1 MPKAAPTLQLPETGA
16 RSDFEAHGKI
26 LLMSSKKITVDLVIP
41 IFNEEGVVEHTHK
54 RICDA
59 VNSLA
64 YDIHFIY
71 VDDGSRDGTVDTLRK
86 IAADDPRAT
95 LLQLSRNFGHQAA
108 LTAGLDASRAD
119 VVITL
124 DGDGQH
130 PPEMIP
136 QMLKL
141 IAQGYDI
148 VQTQR
153 MDAAQPASFKKWT
166 SGFFYRLINVISGT
180 QVLPGAADFR
190 AMTRPAVDALKAMPE
205 YHRFLRGMVSWIGYS
220 MVILPY
226 QPEERISGVSKYSLS
241 KMFRL
246 AMDAIFSF
254 SLMPLYLGLSLGGI
268 FFCLAAIE
276 VAYVLSFWFTG
287 RASTLE
293 PGWSSL
299 MFVIL
304 IVGGILMALLGFVGV
319 YVGYIFQ
326 EVKHRPVYLL
336 KGEKNDE

>member
-1 MPKAAPTLQLPETGA
+1 MT
-16 RSDFEAHGKI
+16 
-26 LLMSSKKITVDLVIP
+26 SKKITVDLVIP
-41 IFNEEGVVEHTHK
+41 IFNEGGVVEHTHK
-54 RICDA
+54 RICA
-59 VNSLA
+59 VVDSLA
-64 YDIHFIY
+64 YDFHFIY
-71 VDDGSRDGTVDTLRK
+71 VDDGSRDGTVGTLRK
-86 IAADDPRAT
+86 IAGDDPRVT
-95 LLQLSRNFGHQAA
+95 LLRLSRNFGHQAA
-108 LTAGLDASRAD
+108 LTAGMDASTAE
-119 VVITL
+119 VIVTM

-136 QMLKL
+136 QMLAL
-141 IAQGYDI
+141 TAQGYDI

-180 QVLPGAADFR
+180 QVLQGAADFR
-190 AMTRPAVDALKAMPE
+190 ALTRPAVDALKAMPE

-220 MVILPY
+220 TVILPY

-241 KMFRL
+241 KMTRL

-268 FFCLAAIE
+268 FFCLAAAE
-276 VAYVLSFWFTG
+276 VAYVLSFWVTG
-287 RASTLE
+287 RTSNLA

-299 MFVIL
+299 MFMIL
-304 IVGGILMALLGFVGV
+304 IVGGILMVLLGFIGV

-326 EVKHRPVYLL
+326 EVKHRPIYLL
-336 KGEKNDE
+336 KGEKIDE